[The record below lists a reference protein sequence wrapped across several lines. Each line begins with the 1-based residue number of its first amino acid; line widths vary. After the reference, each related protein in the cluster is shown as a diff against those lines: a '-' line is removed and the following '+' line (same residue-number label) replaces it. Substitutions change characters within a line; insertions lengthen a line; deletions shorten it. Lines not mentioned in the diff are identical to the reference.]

1 MTTKSPIFRRSAT
14 PNPFPTAFACT
25 TRGCP
30 TCTPT
35 TSPACATRCPPGRWT
50 HSFPQKLHADA
61 QGEDFLTLT
70 LHFAPE
76 RAWLD
81 ALPEGCAHT
90 RYGCYTLNSL
100 QCTPRCDCEIA
111 RMTPKTEPAARAFD
125 LAVNGA
131 DMGEDFVARRFDRR
145 ALVYRT
151 GAVERWLCRYRGR
164 IVCVCDLFVH
174 DGAAKLEDFDVHP
187 GFQRQGFGTALLH
200 ALARRAQSLGA
211 HTIYLVT
218 DEADTAREMYVKNGF
233 QKTAEKHE
241 FLFIS
246 SRTPF
251 CTVN

>member
-1 MTTKSPIFRRSAT
+1 MSFFDNEIAYLSAFCDAE
-14 PNPFPTAFACT
+14 PLPHGVRLHDARMPDMYSHNL
-25 TRGCP
+25 
-30 TCTPT
+30 TCL
-35 TSPACATRCPPGRWT
+35 R
-50 HSFPQKLHADA
+50 
-61 QGEDFLTLT
+61 
-70 LHFAPE
+70 
-76 RAWLD
+76 D

-100 QCTPRCDCEIA
+100 QCAPRCDCEIA

-145 ALVYRT
+145 ALVCRT
-151 GAVERWLCRYRGR
+151 GAVERWLCRYCGR
-164 IVCVCDLFVH
+164 IVGVCDLFVH

-211 HTIYLVT
+211 RTIYLVT

-241 FLFIS
+241 FLFS
-246 SRTPF
+246 L
-251 CTVN
+251 

>member
-1 MTTKSPIFRRSAT
+1 MSFFDDEIAYLSAFCDAEPLPYGVRLHDARMPDMYSHNLTCLRDALPAGALDALVSAETARR
-14 PNPFPTAFACT
+14 
-25 TRGCP
+25 R
-30 TCTPT
+30 
-35 TSPACATRCPPGRWT
+35 
-50 HSFPQKLHADA
+50 A
-61 QGEDFLTLT
+61 QGADFLTLT

-100 QCTPRCDCEIA
+100 QGAPRCDCEIA
-111 RMTPKTEPAARAFD
+111 LMTPGTEPAARAFD

-151 GAVERWLCRYRGR
+151 GAVERWLCLHCGR
-164 IVCVCDLFVH
+164 IVGVCDLFAH

-200 ALARRAQSLGA
+200 ALTRRAQSLGA
-211 HTIYLVT
+211 RTIYLVT

-241 FLFIS
+241 FLFYL
-246 SRTPF
+246 
-251 CTVN
+251 